1 MKLRCGVGRLNTLS
15 SRASSAAGRG
25 AKVSRVL
32 PRSSTG
38 VIYGPS
44 TLARNSWVQLAR
56 SQGLSE
62 NQINDLATFFLNYD
76 DGDDDGELSLKA
88 GLVVRKPLVV
98 LHRSDNA
105 STCSYKYPSYTSFV
119 YI

>member
-1 MKLRCGVGRLNTLS
+1 M
-15 SRASSAAGRG
+15 
-25 AKVSRVL
+25 SRVL
-32 PRSSTG
+32 PRSPAG

-88 GLVVRKPLVV
+88 GLVVTKPLVV
-98 LHRSDNA
+98 LHRSDNPP
-105 STCSYKYPSYTSFV
+105 TCTYKDPSCISLV